1 MAVLPARILHVSI
14 ARDWREVA
22 DFVMDPANM
31 PKWAAGLGSGLTRDG
46 DDWIADGG
54 PIGHV
59 RVRFAPKNDLGVA
72 DHVVTMESGLIV
84 HNALRV
90 TPNEDGAEVAFVLL
104 HRRDMDA
111 AAFEADAAHVEK
123 DLAALKAVLED
134 RVPEVS
140 TTTRRSD
147 RNSPSG

>member
-1 MAVLPARILHVSI
+1 MAVHPARILHVGI
-14 ARDWREVA
+14 DRDWREVA

-31 PKWAAGLGSGLTRDG
+31 STWAAGLGSGLTRDG

-54 PIGHV
+54 PIGQV

-72 DHVVTMESGLIV
+72 DHVVTMETGLVV

-90 TPNEDGAEVAFVLL
+90 TPNGDGAEVAFVLL
-104 HRRDMDA
+104 HRPDMDA

-123 DLAALKAVLED
+123 DLATLKAVLE
-134 RVPEVS
+134 PIA
-140 TTTRRSD
+140 
-147 RNSPSG
+147 SGL